1 MNRVEYTAQRTIPG
15 RTVADFQ
22 PLEHA
27 HPVSPVLYTPVA
39 AFATGYLAAKY
50 VCTFWGSSDVVPSS
64 LTGAPDLTGLSC
76 DDLTAIRHDILCG

>member
-1 MNRVEYTAQRTIPG
+1 MNRVERVAQSKIPG
-15 RTVADFQ
+15 PGAASFG

-50 VCTFWGSSDVVPSS
+50 VCTFWGGDHLESTALPTD
-64 LTGAPDLTGLSC
+64 TDLAALSG
-76 DDLTAIRHDILCG
+76 DDLAAIRRDILRR